1 MKRLRYGEGQ
11 LCNLGFKSESF
22 AAARNSDYQGGIA
35 GGIETNNGKDKE
47 VLRLRIKMTLVY
59 ESTCWR

>member
-22 AAARNSDYQGGIA
+22 TTARNSDYQGGIA
-35 GGIETNNGKDKE
+35 GGIETNNGRDKE
-47 VLRLRIKMTLVY
+47 VRRPRMKMRAVY